1 MLFDKKK
8 YYNYITTKE
17 NIIDIN
23 IILSIVIC
31 LIIAIIINHIFFKG
45 DIIKAVIIGVI
56 IGLILGYIKYRKE
69 SIKVEEMKMKLDI
82 YNKIINGKNE
92 E

>member
-23 IILSIVIC
+23 IVISAVIC
-31 LIIAIIINHIFFKG
+31 LAISIIINHIIIKG
-45 DIIKAVIIGVI
+45 DIIKVAIIGAI

-69 SIKVEEMKMKLDI
+69 KIKVEEMKMKLDI
-82 YNKIINGKNE
+82 YEKIINGKSKD
-92 E
+92 